1 MSDGGSLAID
11 IRPVAFDAPVLNDL
25 ESLKSGDYVE
35 IAVSDTGT
43 GMDAETLS
51 KAFNPFF
58 TTKDPDKG
66 TGLGLAI
73 SRTIVEE
80 SDGQLILES
89 TPDQGTRAT
98 VVLPIAEIVRV

>member
-1 MSDGGSLAID
+1 AK
-11 IRPVAFDAPVLNDL
+11 VFD
-25 ESLKSGDYVE
+25 
-35 IAVSDTGT
+35 
-43 GMDAETLS
+43 
-51 KAFNPFF
+51 PFF